1 MTKEVLQDYL
11 NKDVKVIDILENE
24 IYGTL
29 EKITE
34 DSIVLR
40 TSRNAVII
48 SFNNIVQFLVK
59 NTI

>member
-29 EKITE
+29 EKVTE